1 MTTVLRT
8 ESLAVH
14 FGAMRA
20 VDGVD
25 IEVRRSQIVGL
36 IGPNGAGKTTLFN
49 AVSGAV
55 PVTAGRVYL
64 GDREVT
70 TLRSDER
77 SRLGI
82 GRSFQNL
89 GLMMDQTVELNLMA
103 AQQNAVGY
111 RPLDP
116 LVRPWRW
123 LRGERRVRD
132 RVEGILD
139 AFGLGEHRNEMV
151 GDLSFGVAR
160 FVELAAALS
169 ASPRLA
175 LLDEPTTGLDE
186 AETQR
191 LLVTL
196 RAARDEDRS
205 ILVIAHNV
213 EFVMELC
220 DSIYVLAGGQVISQG
235 EPRAVQRDPVV
246 AKAYLG
252 VA

>member
-1 MTTVLRT
+1 VTVLKT

-14 FGAMRA
+14 FGSMRA

-25 IEVRRSQIVGL
+25 IEVRRSQVVGL

-49 AVSGAV
+49 AVSGAT
-55 PVTAGRVYL
+55 PVTGGKVFL
-64 GDREVT
+64 GDRDMT
-70 TLRSDER
+70 GLRADQR
-77 SRLGI
+77 ARLGL

-103 AQQNAVGY
+103 AQQMELHY

-123 LRGERRVRD
+123 LRGEREARD
-132 RVEGILD
+132 RVEVILED
-139 AFGLGEHRNEMV
+139 YGLAEHRRELL

-160 FVELAAALS
+160 FVELAAAMS
-169 ASPRLA
+169 SSPQLV
-175 LLDEPTTGLDE
+175 LLDEPTTGLDLV
-186 AETQR
+186 ETQR
-191 LLVTL
+191 LLVAL
-196 RAARDEDRS
+196 QAARDAGRT

-220 DSIYVLAGGQVISQG
+220 DWIYVLASGRIISEG
-235 EPRAVQRDPVV
+235 EPRVVQRDPVV
-246 AKAYLG
+246 TSAYLG